1 MIFPWEKWKKLAY
14 TDDLTGVWNRR
25 YLFSSEYKSNFKY
38 LYFVDINDLGEV
50 NDREGFL
57 GGDRVIKEIAREL
70 SIRCGARAPENA
82 IVCRVGGDE
91 FVILSNDSFLDEYL
105 ERLVNATIVK
115 REIHTS
121 PIGLLIQSA
130 SLECSKKK
138 AVLKDANTN

>member
-1 MIFPWEKWKKLAY
+1 MIFPWQKWKKLAY

-57 GGDRVIKEIAREL
+57 AGDRVIKEIAREL
-70 SIRCGARAPENA
+70 SIRCSSPFAENG
-82 IVCRVGGDE
+82 IICRVGGDE
-91 FVILSNDSFLDEYL
+91 FVILSNDSFLVEYL
-105 ERLVNATIVK
+105 ENLVNVTIVM
-115 REIHTS
+115 REIRTLG
-121 PIGLLIQSA
+121 IGLLIQNA

-138 AVLKDANTN
+138 AIRNLVAD